1 LIGKTRVQKALF
13 DIAIEHKVSKEHIL
27 MKINRLV
34 NWKPFEN
41 ELSKLYHSPLV
52 SSYSPPRSSVEKIFG
67 TLKGVY
73 GMVKVKYVGL
83 PEESGTFLHFWHS
96 Y

>member
-1 LIGKTRVQKALF
+1 MNTKYL
-13 DIAIEHKVSKEHIL
+13 EHIL

-41 ELSKLYHSPLV
+41 ELSKLYHSPNWS
-52 SSYSPPRSSVEKIFG
+52 SSYPPPRSSGEKIFG
-67 TLKGVY
+67 TLKRVY
-73 GMVKVKYVGL
+73 GMVRVKYVGL
-83 PEESGTFLHFWHS
+83 HEESGAFLHFWYS

>member
-41 ELSKLYHSPLV
+41 ELSKLYHSPIGV
-52 SSYSPPRSSVEKIFG
+52 FIFSTKVICREDIWHPQG
-67 TLKGVY
+67 GLWY
-73 GMVKVKYVGL
+73 G
-83 PEESGTFLHFWHS
+83 
-96 Y
+96 